1 MGNKS
6 NSLQKHKKKEQQ
18 NEDIDGSMVAYE
30 LRKIIRSHYP
40 DFYTKLANVADHR
53 KRKDY
58 RSDELLTAA
67 MSMFIFKSQSRN
79 ALNNDRRHSGQFTCN
94 FQKLFKATL
103 PHLDAVQD
111 FFEELPPHELQK
123 VKVDL
128 ISRLIEKKVF
138 YPHKMF
144 EHYMVAV
151 DATGVISCD
160 WDRFGCG
167 LKKESKKGNTT
178 YLYPVLEAKLVTET
192 GFCISL
198 ASEWIIND
206 NGKAYDKQDCELS
219 AFKRLAEKL
228 KKSFP
233 RLPICIL
240 ADALYANAPVMSICE
255 NNDWKYIIT
264 LQDGSLPC
272 LQDCL
277 KDDPSTT
284 RNSFVHH
291 PECTVKNTSIIQEF
305 YWVEDL
311 LHKKHTVH
319 YLQCKE
325 TISKEQTNKTLT
337 QNFVRITNL
346 PVSRSTVPKLS
357 KAGRLRWKI
366 ENEGF
371 NQEKNNGYAMEHLY
385 SRKSFNAL
393 QNYYQCMLIAHL
405 INQLLEQSCKIQ
417 ELLESFKKLTIKFL
431 WQQLLGTMKYQVL
444 CSETLA
450 DIDSRKHQ
458 VRLFTG

>member
-1 MGNKS
+1 M
-6 NSLQKHKKKEQQ
+6 L
-18 NEDIDGSMVAYE
+18 AYE

-40 DFYTKLANVADHR
+40 DLLKKLADVADHR

-58 RSDELLTAA
+58 RSDELLSAA
-67 MSMFIFKSQSRN
+67 IGMFIFKAQSRN
-79 ALNNDRRHSGQFTCN
+79 ALNNDRRHSGEFASN
-94 FQKLFKATL
+94 FQKLFNAAL

-111 FFEELPPHELQK
+111 FFEDLPPQELEK
-123 VKVDL
+123 LKADL

-138 YPHKMF
+138 YSHKIF
-144 EHYMVAV
+144 EHYMIAI
-151 DATGVISCD
+151 DATGVVSCD

-167 LKKESKKGNTT
+167 LKKESKNGKIT
-178 YLYPVLEAKLVTET
+178 YLYPVLEAKLVTES

-198 ASEWIIND
+198 ASEWIVND
-206 NGKAYDKQDCELS
+206 NNKAYDKQDCEQK

-240 ADALYANAPVMSICE
+240 ADALYASAPVMSICQSNE
-255 NNDWKYIIT
+255 WKYIIT
-264 LQDGSLPC
+264 LQDGSLPA

-277 KDDPSTT
+277 KDDPPTHH
-284 RNSFVHH
+284 NSFVHY
-291 PECTVKNTSIIQEF
+291 PECTVKDTSITQEF

-325 TISKEQTNKTLT
+325 TITKEKTSKTVT

-346 PVSRSTVPKLS
+346 PVSKSTVPNLS

-371 NQEKNNGYAMEHLY
+371 NEEKNNGYAMEHLY
-385 SRKSFNAL
+385 SRRSFNAL
-393 QNYYQCMLIAHL
+393 QNYYQSMLIAHL

-417 ELLESFKKLTIKFL
+417 QLLQRFKKLSIKYL
-431 WQQLLGTMKYQVL
+431 WQQLLACLKYQVL
-444 CSETLA
+444 CSQTLA
-450 DIDSRKHQ
+450 EIDGKKHQ
-458 VRLFTG
+458 IRLFAG

>member
-1 MGNKS
+1 LGNKS
-6 NSLQKHKKKEQQ
+6 KCLQKHKKEEQQ
-18 NEDIDGSMVAYE
+18 NEDIEGSMIAYE

-40 DFYTKLANVADHR
+40 DFYKKLANVADHR

-58 RSDELLTAA
+58 SSDELLTAA
-67 MSMFIFKSQSRN
+67 ISMFIFKSQSRN
-79 ALNNDRRHSGQFTCN
+79 ALNNDRRHSGKFTSN
-94 FQKLFKATL
+94 FQKLFNATL

-111 FFEELPPHELQK
+111 FFEELPPHELEQ

-128 ISRLIEKKVF
+128 IGRLIEKKVF
-138 YPHKMF
+138 YRYKMF
-144 EHYMVAV
+144 EHYMIAV
-151 DATGVISCD
+151 DGTGVISCD

-167 LKKESKKGNTT
+167 LKKESKNGKTT
-178 YLYPVLEAKLVTET
+178 YLYAVLEAKLVTES

-206 NGKAYDKQDCELS
+206 NDKPYDKQDCELN

-228 KKSFP
+228 KTSFP

-240 ADALYANAPVMSICE
+240 ADALYANAPLMSICKK
-255 NNDWKYIIT
+255 NDWKYILT

-277 KDDPSTT
+277 KDDPPTNL
-284 RNSFVHH
+284 NSFVHH
-291 PECTVKNTSIIQEF
+291 PQSTIKNTSITQEF

-311 LHKKHTVH
+311 LHKQHTVH

-325 TISKEQTNKTLT
+325 TISKEKTNKTLT

-346 PVSRSTVPKLS
+346 PVSKTTVPKLS

-371 NQEKNNGYAMEHLY
+371 NEEKNNGYAMEHLY
-385 SRKSFNAL
+385 SRKSFTAL

-405 INQLLEQSCKIQ
+405 INQLLEQRCKIQ
-417 ELLESFKKLTIKFL
+417 ELLKRFKKLTIKFL
-431 WQQLLGTMKYQVL
+431 WQQLLATMKYQVL
-444 CSETLA
+444 CSKTLA
-450 DIDSRKHQ
+450 DIDGKRHQ
-458 VRLFTG
+458 IRLFAG